1 MTAPQPWPTTR
12 LCPATSNLPTRML
25 AASWQALCAAMQRR
39 EAVGARRNGR
49 GLAMVEDFKAISA
62 ARFPCATCGGR
73 MLPPGLE
80 LITTKEA
87 IEMARQTKR
96 GICELCGAHTNV
108 GMNHGSAAC
117 PACTHVQ
124 TALNKRPEAVAKA
137 IRAMSKTEE
146 MLGHLIP
153 AGGLAVKVTADLLQ
167 EISGIVGYE
176 GEDPAELVA
185 AVRRR
190 VLTCASC
197 DAEDVLHEIREIV
210 GYSAD
215 MGDSGLAEAVRRLQA
230 KASSVM
236 DCAECDAA
244 KALLEIAELVGKRG
258 ASSGLVV
265 EAVRMAVIGDPI
277 NHCADCTAL
286 RGDLLRACGLEM
298 DDTEDGE
305 GWDMAA
311 AAAIHAIAEIEYFYR
326 REAARFLVVL
336 EDEQRKQAVIR
347 NDTARLNGQTHS
359 ESEQVTALR
368 DDLARSTGVIEQLRS
383 QLTLAQQSRDEWE
396 QRAVQAESNV
406 ETLEDELRERS
417 QDCCALDVD
426 DYERLLNLALAAL
439 RCQHIDPE
447 PIADEIEKA
456 RREA

>member
-1 MTAPQPWPTTR
+1 
-12 LCPATSNLPTRML
+12 
-25 AASWQALCAAMQRR
+25 
-39 EAVGARRNGR
+39 
-49 GLAMVEDFKAISA
+49 
-62 ARFPCATCGGR
+62 
-73 MLPPGLE
+73 
-80 LITTKEA
+80 
-87 IEMARQTKR
+87 MARQTKR

-137 IRAMSKTEE
+137 IRAMHKTEE

-167 EISGIVGYE
+167 EISGIVGYD
-176 GEDPAELVA
+176 GEDPAELVE
-185 AVRRR
+185 AVRKRALAC
-190 VLTCASC
+190 VSC

-215 MGDSGLAEAVRRLQA
+215 MGDSGLADAVRAFEDRRPA
-230 KASSVM
+230 GVP

-244 KALLEIAELVGKRG
+244 EALLEIADLVGKLG

-305 GWDMAA
+305 GWDVAA
-311 AAAIHAIAEIEYFYR
+311 AAAIQAIAEIEYFYR

-336 EDEQRKQAVIR
+336 KDEQSKLANLNER
-347 NDTARLNGQTHS
+347 NRLLHNHVGLG
-359 ESEQVTALR
+359 ESQLTKLR
-368 DDLARSTGVIEQLRS
+368 AE
-383 QLTLAQQSRDEWE
+383 LTLAQQARDEWE
-396 QRAVQAESNV
+396 QRAVQAEANV
-406 ETLEDELRERS
+406 ETLEVELRERS

-447 PIADEIEKA
+447 PIADVIETA
-456 RREA
+456 RRAA